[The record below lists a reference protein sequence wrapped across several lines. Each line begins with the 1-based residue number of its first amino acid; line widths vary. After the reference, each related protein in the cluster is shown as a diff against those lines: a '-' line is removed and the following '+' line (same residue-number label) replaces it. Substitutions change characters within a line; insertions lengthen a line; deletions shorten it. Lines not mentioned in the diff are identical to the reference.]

1 MKYESW
7 LLPMSKKVSLTVN
20 GSRYDIQL
28 ENEFAN
34 YLVAQMQKDFNTD
47 GNNDAKT
54 LLYAYVR
61 KNAELFKQE
70 EEINRL
76 FGIVEKQL

>member
-1 MKYESW
+1 MA
-7 LLPMSKKVSLTVN
+7 KKVSLTVN

-28 ENEFAN
+28 EDKFAN
-34 YLVAQMQKDFNTD
+34 YLISQMQKDFNTD

-61 KNAELFKQE
+61 RNAELFKQE
-70 EEINRL
+70 EEASALLKKLEIL
-76 FGIVEKQL
+76 

>member
-1 MKYESW
+1 
-7 LLPMSKKVSLTVN
+7 MSKRVSLTVN

-28 ENEFAN
+28 DDAFAN
-34 YLVAQMQKDFNTD
+34 YLIKQMTKDFNTE

-61 KNAELFKQE
+61 QNAELFKQK
-70 EEINRL
+70 EEIDRL
-76 FGIVEKQL
+76 LKIFDDK

>member
-1 MKYESW
+1 
-7 LLPMSKKVSLTVN
+7 MSKKVSLTIN
-20 GSRYDIQL
+20 GSRFDIEL
-28 ENEFAN
+28 EEEFAH
-34 YLVAQMQKDFNTD
+34 YLTAQLKKDFNTE

-70 EEINRL
+70 EQMKEL
-76 FGIVEKQL
+76 LSKL

>member
-1 MKYESW
+1 
-7 LLPMSKKVSLTVN
+7 MSKKVSLTVN

-28 ENEFAN
+28 DDAFAN
-34 YLVAQMQKDFNTD
+34 YLIKQMAKDFNTE

-70 EEINRL
+70 EEIGKLLNTL
-76 FGIVEKQL
+76 ETK

>member
-1 MKYESW
+1 
-7 LLPMSKKVSLTVN
+7 MSKKVSLTVN

-28 ENEFAN
+28 DDAFAN
-34 YLVAQMQKDFNTD
+34 YLIKQMAKDFNTE

-70 EEINRL
+70 EEISKLLNVL
-76 FGIVEKQL
+76 ESK

>member
-1 MKYESW
+1 
-7 LLPMSKKVSLTVN
+7 MSKKVSLTIN
-20 GSRYDIQL
+20 GSRFDIEL
-28 ENEFAN
+28 EDEFAG
-34 YLVAQMQKDFNTD
+34 YLTTQLKKDFNTE

-70 EEINRL
+70 EQMQVL
-76 FGIVEKQL
+76 LEKFSDLGTL

>member
-1 MKYESW
+1 MDGSRTV
-7 LLPMSKKVSLTVN
+7 SKKVSLTIN
-20 GSRYDIQL
+20 GSRFDIEL
-28 ENEFAN
+28 EEDFAQ
-34 YLVAQMQKDFNTD
+34 YLSAQMKNDFNTE

-70 EEINRL
+70 EQMNAL
-76 FGIVEKQL
+76 LEKLGE

>member
-1 MKYESW
+1 
-7 LLPMSKKVSLTVN
+7 MSKKVSLTIN
-20 GSRYDIQL
+20 GSRFDIEL
-28 ENEFAN
+28 EEAFAG
-34 YLVAQMQKDFNTD
+34 YLTAQMKKDFNTE

-70 EEINRL
+70 EQMNAL
-76 FGIVEKQL
+76 LEKLEV

>member
-1 MKYESW
+1 
-7 LLPMSKKVSLTVN
+7 MSKKVSLTIN
-20 GSRYDIQL
+20 GSRFDIEL
-28 ENEFAN
+28 DEEFAR
-34 YLVAQMQKDFNTD
+34 YLSAQLKKDFNTE

-70 EEINRL
+70 EQMKEL
-76 FGIVEKQL
+76 LSKL

>member
-1 MKYESW
+1 MDGSRTV
-7 LLPMSKKVSLTVN
+7 SKKVSLTIN
-20 GSRYDIQL
+20 GSRFDIEL
-28 ENEFAN
+28 EEDFAQ
-34 YLVAQMQKDFNTD
+34 YLSAQMKNDFNTE

-70 EEINRL
+70 EQMNAL
-76 FGIVEKQL
+76 LEKLEE

>member
-1 MKYESW
+1 
-7 LLPMSKKVSLTVN
+7 MSKKVSLTVN

-28 ENEFAN
+28 DDAFAN
-34 YLVAQMQKDFNTD
+34 YLIKQMIKDFNTE

-70 EEINRL
+70 EEIARL
-76 FGIVEKQL
+76 LNVLEDKNIEDL

>member
-1 MKYESW
+1 
-7 LLPMSKKVSLTVN
+7 MSKKVSLTVN

-28 ENEFAN
+28 DDAFAN
-34 YLVAQMQKDFNTD
+34 YLIKQMVKDFNTE

-70 EEINRL
+70 EEISRL
-76 FGIVEKQL
+76 LNVLEDKS

>member
-1 MKYESW
+1 
-7 LLPMSKKVSLTVN
+7 MSKKVSLTIN
-20 GSRYDIQL
+20 GSRFDIEL
-28 ENEFAN
+28 EEGFAR
-34 YLVAQMQKDFNTD
+34 YLTAQMKKDFNTE

-70 EEINRL
+70 EQITAL
-76 FGIVEKQL
+76 LEKMGE